1 MIDIRIPGLKIV
13 RGTTTEGND
22 CWSVDHIG
30 SDTMVARFHDP
41 ETAFKA
47 ATEFADLA
55 DWTAAAAAL
64 QKQPGLAR
72 RVWAVIV
79 ANGGSGAAELGVY
92 QPPAVDRITTS

>member
-1 MIDIRIPGLKIV
+1 MTIDIRIPGLKIV
-13 RGTTTEGND
+13 RGMTTEGSD

-30 SDTMVARFHDP
+30 SDTMVAWFRDP

-55 DWTAAAAAL
+55 DWTASAAAL
-64 QKQPGLAR
+64 QKQPGLAG

-79 ANGGSGAAELGVY
+79 ANGGSGEAELGVY
-92 QPPAVDRITTS
+92 QPPPAEVA